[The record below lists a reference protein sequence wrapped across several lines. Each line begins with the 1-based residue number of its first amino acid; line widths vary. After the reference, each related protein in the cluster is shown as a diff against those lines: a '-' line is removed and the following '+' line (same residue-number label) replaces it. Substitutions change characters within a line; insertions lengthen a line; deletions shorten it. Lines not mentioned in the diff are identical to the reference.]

1 MFKMHISV
9 NKAVRLGFN
18 KYFSLRTMIF
28 QHGSFLCL
36 KKENPIFFGKKM
48 SISVIRWT
56 NTKQRLYDKKQDNC
70 IMILVDYSV

>member
-28 QHGSFLCL
+28 NMVLFYVL
-36 KKENPIFFGKKM
+36 KRKTLFFFGKKM